1 MTTSIS
7 GADTWLTLNNTPLSF
22 QDTSE
27 NLDAQVIEC
36 NSESADGSIIQVT
49 PLAPYGLKIFVEGKQ
64 LQTAYAGYW
73 EWRPPRG
80 FAGLCKLHVI
90 TPEYPELVAKIR
102 VLPEKLSFE
111 RHKVM
116 LSDLSK
122 IAVDLLIRMNSWA
135 SETYEL
141 QIRDQEVSPLRD
153 YELVKEIM
161 RQLEEVIFHISLN
174 PHRELQEH
182 SVQQLFHEVVRFS
195 SETVPI
201 PGNMLAIPT
210 RFAEV
215 CNFRELPEAWSVQ
228 QKTLTYDV
236 YENRLL
242 KQFVQHQLVS
252 KLNFLHERAK
262 SELQRQEQN
271 FKVAHMKGYSTDKLL
286 QEIESLK
293 QVIVDSQQMRRKC
306 INWAGEAF
314 LRSVQPLQ
322 MQGKATQIL
331 LKSPFYNLFFQLYLR
346 FQQELKI
353 SLDIDHYLTE
363 LATQK
368 VSDLYEMWSVFE
380 ITKIVRDKLT
390 DAGYIITSQT
400 IFYEVERNLF
410 QFRVR
415 KNVPSIIFAK
425 DDLRVEIKY
434 EPIYL
439 SKDNPSVATI
449 SALVTDSSNT
459 DHQLT
464 PDLAIEI
471 YERGQV
477 KDVILFEVK
486 YKWKGE
492 DGSRSPTRNDK
503 NTMRE
508 YRQDICYK
516 PYSLGAS
523 TLIHEIVSNAYIL
536 YPGDIPLHDHLKG
549 IGALP
554 LIPDLDPVK
563 RNDVENA
570 VKNLLH
576 IAHLL

>member
-1 MTTSIS
+1 MTMSIS

-22 QDTSE
+22 QDISE
-27 NLDAQVIEC
+27 NLAAQVIEC
-36 NSESADGSIIQVT
+36 NSPSADGSIIQVT
-49 PLAPYGLKIFVEGKQ
+49 PLAPHGLKIFVEGKQ
-64 LQTAYAGYW
+64 LQSAYAGYW
-73 EWRPPRG
+73 EWRPPLG
-80 FAGLCKLHVI
+80 FAGLCKLLVI
-90 TPEYPELVAKIR
+90 TPDYPELVAKIR
-102 VLPEKLSFE
+102 VLPEKLSYE
-111 RHKVM
+111 RHKAM

-135 SETYEL
+135 SEIYEL

-153 YELVKEIM
+153 YTLVKEIM
-161 RQLEEVIFHISLN
+161 RKLEDVIFHISLN

-182 SVQQLFHEVVRFS
+182 SVQQLLTEVERFS
-195 SETVPI
+195 SEAVPI
-201 PGNMLAIPT
+201 PGNVLVVPT
-210 RFAEV
+210 RFGEV
-215 CNFRELPEAWSVQ
+215 HNLKTLPEAWSVQ
-228 QKTLTYDV
+228 KKTLTYDV

-252 KLNFLHERAK
+252 KLYFLQERAK
-262 SELQRQEQN
+262 SELQRLDQSL
-271 FKVAHMKGYSTDKLL
+271 KVALLKGYATDKLL

-293 QVIVDSQQMRRKC
+293 HVIVDCQQMRRKC

-322 MQGKATQIL
+322 MQGNATQIL
-331 LKSPFYNLFFQLYLR
+331 LKSPFYSLFFQLYLR

-353 SLDIDHYLTE
+353 SLDLDHYLTE

-368 VSDLYEMWSVFE
+368 VNDLYEMWSVFE
-380 ITKIVRDKLT
+380 ITKIAQEALT
-390 DAGYIITSQT
+390 GAGFIVTSQT

-434 EPIYL
+434 EPLYL

-449 SALVTDSSNT
+449 SALVTDSDDPN
-459 DHQLT
+459 DQLT

-471 YERGQV
+471 YERDQV
-477 KDVILFEVK
+477 KDVILFDVK
-486 YKWKGE
+486 YKWKGVE
-492 DGSRSPTRNDK
+492 GSRGPTRNDK
-503 NTMRE
+503 NTMRG
-508 YRQDICYK
+508 YRQEICYK
-516 PYSLGAS
+516 PYSPS
-523 TLIHEIVSNAYIL
+523 TSPLIRGIVSHAYII
-536 YPGDIPLHDHLKG
+536 YPGDILWHDPDNR

-554 LIPDLDPVK
+554 LIPDLNPHL
-563 RNDVENA
+563 RHDVENT

-576 IAHLL
+576 LVHLL